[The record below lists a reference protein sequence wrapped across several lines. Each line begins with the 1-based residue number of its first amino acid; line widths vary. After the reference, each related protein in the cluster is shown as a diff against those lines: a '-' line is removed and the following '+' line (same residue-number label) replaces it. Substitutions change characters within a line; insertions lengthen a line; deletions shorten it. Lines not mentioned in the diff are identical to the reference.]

1 MKNGFYIDVG
11 AHDPNFISVTK
22 AFYLKGW
29 YGINIEPLPNLFKA
43 LQIYRRRDIN
53 LNIGIGEKEGIAT
66 LNIDNK
72 CKACTSLIKRIVN
85 NTKRYSYLNITI
97 NTMSYI
103 CKKYVPKNEEIQFCK
118 IDVEGFERKVL
129 LGFDFINFRP
139 KIFCIESLIP
149 KDSYKLWEDILL
161 DNDYSFAYQY
171 LVNRFYIDN
180 RIKGLRQRFILT
192 DKIIKNYK
200 RNNIN

>member
-53 LNIGIGEKEGIAT
+53 LNLGIGEKEGIAT

-72 CKACTSLIKRIVN
+72 CKACTSLIKGIVN
-85 NTKRYSYLNITI
+85 TTKRYSYLNITI

-103 CKKYVPKNEEIQFCK
+103 CKKYVPKNEEIQ
-118 IDVEGFERKVL
+118 
-129 LGFDFINFRP
+129 
-139 KIFCIESLIP
+139 
-149 KDSYKLWEDILL
+149 Y
-161 DNDYSFAYQY
+161 
-171 LVNRFYIDN
+171 
-180 RIKGLRQRFILT
+180 
-192 DKIIKNYK
+192 
-200 RNNIN
+200 

>member
-103 CKKYVPKNEEIQFCK
+103 CKNMSLKMKKFNFAK
-118 IDVEGFERKVL
+118 LMWKVL
-129 LGFDFINFRP
+129 RE
-139 KIFCIESLIP
+139 K
-149 KDSYKLWEDILL
+149 
-161 DNDYSFAYQY
+161 
-171 LVNRFYIDN
+171 FY
-180 RIKGLRQRFILT
+180 
-192 DKIIKNYK
+192 
-200 RNNIN
+200 